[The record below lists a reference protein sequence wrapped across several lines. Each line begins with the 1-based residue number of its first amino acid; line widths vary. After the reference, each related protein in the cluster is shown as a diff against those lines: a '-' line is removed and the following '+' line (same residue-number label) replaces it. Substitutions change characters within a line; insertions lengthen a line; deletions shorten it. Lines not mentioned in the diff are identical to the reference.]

1 MYSKDMAQLSY
12 NQVLSDIY
20 EETARDLYVYQT
32 EYSDDV
38 DENQLDY
45 SNNEL
50 TDPEAFNEYFGD
62 RGQPDHVIQ
71 PQANDADRDNV
82 NYSRSVRTIVLNVDT
97 RFRKNASISGSVE
110 YIPLPG
116 GLKCITFA
124 KSVVPISNFSF
135 NLSRLYK
142 NITTVKLTSVEFN
155 NSFYTFSTSRGNT
168 SFIIQTNTTVIPITI
183 PDGNYPVI
191 YNATTPTDTT
201 TLIGIIQSQLTATSI
216 TINYDI
222 TTDTVYFTTSSVIN
236 ITILFPTNGLGTVLG
251 FNEISYTSLNSTTNL
266 YAENSPDPIV
276 DEYIYIRVND
286 WDLLHHESMNQTYFY
301 SLAKIQLPTTKNTV
315 VFDSNYT
322 NSSTKQYKF
331 EKPINIQ
338 RLDVSVL
345 DSNGIILNLR
355 NDFSFTLELGQVNDS
370 RVFEKLLED

>member
-71 PQANDADRDNV
+71 PQANDVDRDNV

-168 SFIIQTNTTVIPITI
+168 SFTIQTNTTVIPITI